1 VKLKRFAKKLTDSVY
16 FSTMSDLVLK
26 TDMPDAGTPRRGKV
40 RDIYDLG
47 EHLLLVV
54 TDRVSAFDV
63 VLPNGIPGKGKVLTA
78 ISLFWF
84 KMMEGIVR
92 NHIVAIDVKDFPQK
106 LHKYKDMLQ
115 GRSLLVKKAKVVP
128 VECIV
133 RGYLSGS
140 GWKSYQKDSTVCGI
154 KLPSGMMESSKIEKP
169 IFTPST
175 KAETGHD
182 INISFD
188 EVKEIIGESIAT
200 RLKDLALKIYERARD
215 YAEKKGII
223 IADTK
228 MEFGIFNDELII
240 IDELLTPDS
249 SRFWGIKDYAPGR
262 SQDSFDKQIVRDYLL
277 TLDWDQTPPGPEL
290 PDDIVRKTSER
301 YQEILRILTA

>member
-1 VKLKRFAKKLTDSVY
+1 MKDVVIN
-16 FSTMSDLVLK
+16 
-26 TDMPDAGTPRRGKV
+26 TDMPDVGTPRRGKV

-84 KMMEGIVR
+84 KMMEDIVR
-92 NHIVAIDVKDFPQK
+92 NHIIAIDVKDFPQK
-106 LHKYKDMLQ
+106 LRKYADMLQ

-154 KLPSGMMESSKIEKP
+154 KLPSGMLESAKIEQP
-169 IFTPST
+169 VFTPST

-188 EVKEIIGESIAT
+188 EVKEIIGESTAMK
-200 RLKDLALKIYERARD
+200 LKDLTLKIYERARD
-215 YAEKKGII
+215 HAEKKGII

-228 MEFGIFNDELII
+228 MEFGIFNNEIII
-240 IDELLTPDS
+240 IDEILTPDS

-290 PDDIVRKTSER
+290 PDDIVKKTSAR
-301 YQEILRILTA
+301 YHEILRILTG

>member
-1 VKLKRFAKKLTDSVY
+1 MKDVVIN
-16 FSTMSDLVLK
+16 
-26 TDMPDAGTPRRGKV
+26 TDMPDVGTPRRGKV

-84 KMMEGIVR
+84 KMMEDIVR
-92 NHIVAIDVKDFPQK
+92 NHIIAIDVKDFPQK
-106 LHKYKDMLQ
+106 LRKYADMLQ

-140 GWKSYQKDSTVCGI
+140 GWKSYQKDNTVCGI
-154 KLPSGMMESSKIEKP
+154 KLPSGMSESSKIEQP

-188 EVKEIIGESIAT
+188 EVKEIIGESTAMK
-200 RLKDLALKIYERARD
+200 LKDLTLKIYERARD
-215 YAEKKGII
+215 HAEKKGII

-228 MEFGIFNDELII
+228 MEFGVFNNEIII
-240 IDELLTPDS
+240 IDEILTPDS

-262 SQDSFDKQIVRDYLL
+262 RQDSFDKQIVRDYLL

-290 PDDIVRKTSER
+290 PDEIVEKTSAR
-301 YQEILRILTA
+301 YHEILRILTG

>member
-1 VKLKRFAKKLTDSVY
+1 
-16 FSTMSDLVLK
+16 MDLVLK
-26 TDMPDAGTPRRGKV
+26 TEMPDMGEPRRGKV

-63 VLPNGIPGKGKVLTA
+63 IMPNGIPGKGKVLTA

-84 KMMEGIVR
+84 DRMKDIVE
-92 NHIVAIDVKDFPQK
+92 NHVVATEVRDYPEA
-106 LHKYKDMLQ
+106 LHKYSDTLE
-115 GRSLLVKKAKVVP
+115 GRSILVKKAEVIP

-140 GWKSYQKDSTVCGI
+140 GWKSYQEEGSVCGI
-154 KLPSGMMESSKIEKP
+154 KLPQGLRESDKLPSP
-169 IFTPST
+169 LFTPST
-175 KAETGHD
+175 KAAEGHD
-182 INISFD
+182 INISF
-188 EVKEIIGESIAT
+188 EETINIAGRET
-200 RLKDLALKIYERARD
+200 AEKLRDTSLEIYERASRI
-215 YAEKKGII
+215 AEKKGIV

-228 MEFGIFNDELII
+228 MEFGKIDGRII
-240 IDELLTPDS
+240 LIDELLTPDS
-249 SRFWGIKDYAPGR
+249 SRFWSAKDYAPGR

-290 PDDIVRKTSER
+290 PPHIVEKTARR
-301 YQEILRILTA
+301 YQEIREILTS

>member
-1 VKLKRFAKKLTDSVY
+1 
-16 FSTMSDLVLK
+16 
-26 TDMPDAGTPRRGKV
+26 MPDVGTPRRGKV

-63 VLPNGIPGKGKVLTA
+63 VLPAGIPEKGKVLTA
-78 ISLFWF
+78 ISVFWF
-84 KMMEGIVR
+84 KMMEDLVS
-92 NHIVAIDVKDFPQK
+92 NHILAIDVKDFPQK
-106 LHKYKDMLQ
+106 LRKYSDILR
-115 GRSLLVKKAKVVP
+115 GRSLLVKKANVVP

-140 GWKSYQKDSTVCGI
+140 GWKSYQKDGAVCGI
-154 KLPSGMMESSKIEKP
+154 KLPAGMLESSKIESP

-175 KAETGHD
+175 KAEAGHD
-182 INISFD
+182 INIPFD
-188 EVKEIIGESIAT
+188 EMKKVVGEETAS
-200 RLKDLALKIYERARD
+200 RLKDLTLKIYQRAMD
-215 YAEKKGII
+215 FAEKKGII

-228 MEFGIFNDELII
+228 MEFGIYKNEII
-240 IDELLTPDS
+240 LIDELLTPDS
-249 SRFWGIKDYAPGR
+249 SRFWSIKDYALGR

-290 PDDIVRKTSER
+290 PEDIVKKTSAR
-301 YQEILRILTA
+301 YQEILRILTG

>member
-1 VKLKRFAKKLTDSVY
+1 
-16 FSTMSDLVLK
+16 MEIVLQ
-26 TDMPDAGTPRRGKV
+26 TEMPEIGTPRRGKV

-63 VLPNGIPGKGKVLTA
+63 VLPNGIPGKGRVLTE
-78 ISLFWF
+78 ISVYWF
-84 KMMEGIVR
+84 RQVEDIIR
-92 NHIVAIDVKDFPQK
+92 NHIVATSVEDFPK
-106 LHKYKDMLQ
+106 GLHKYREMLE
-115 GRSLLVKKAKVVP
+115 GRSLLVKKAEVVP

-140 GWKSYQKDSTVCGI
+140 GWQSYRKDGTVCGI
-154 KLPSGMMESSKIEKP
+154 ELPGGLKESSKITPP

-175 KAETGHD
+175 KAAAGHD

-188 EVKEIIGESIAT
+188 EVKNLLGPETAE
-200 RLKDLALKIYERARD
+200 RLRDVSLRIYERASGI
-215 YAEKKGII
+215 AEEKGII

-228 MEFGIFNDELII
+228 MEFGFLEGEMIL

-249 SRFWGIKDYAPGR
+249 SRFWSIKDYQEGR

-277 TLDWDQTPPGPEL
+277 TLDWDKTPPGPEL
-290 PDDIVRKTSER
+290 PPHIVEKTAQR
-301 YQEILRILTA
+301 YREILEILTA

>member
-1 VKLKRFAKKLTDSVY
+1 MD
-16 FSTMSDLVLK
+16 MVLK
-26 TDMPDAGTPRRGKV
+26 TEMPDIGAPRRGKV

-63 VLPNGIPGKGKVLTA
+63 ILPNGIPGKGRMLTE

-84 KMMEGIVR
+84 NQIKDIIE
-92 NHIVAIDVKDFPQK
+92 NHIVAADVDDFPK
-106 LHKYKDMLQ
+106 PLHKYKDMLQ
-115 GRSLLVKKAKVVP
+115 GRSLLVKKARVLP

-140 GWKSYQKDSTVCGI
+140 GWKSYKTDGTVCGI
-154 KLPSGMMESSKIEKP
+154 KLPSGLRESSRLPEP

-175 KAETGHD
+175 KAEAGHD
-182 INISFD
+182 INISF
-188 EVKEIIGESIAT
+188 GEMQKIVGPDAAKT
-200 RLKDLALKIYERARD
+200 LMDTALKIYNKAASI
-215 YAEKKGII
+215 AESKGII

-228 MEFGIFNDELII
+228 MEFGALDNRII
-240 IDELLTPDS
+240 LIDELLTPDS
-249 SRFWGIKDYAPGR
+249 SRFWSRANYKEGG

-277 TLDWDQTPPGPEL
+277 TLDWDQTAPGPEL
-290 PDDIVRKTSER
+290 PDDIIKKTAAR
-301 YQEILRILTA
+301 YEEILKILTS

>member
-1 VKLKRFAKKLTDSVY
+1 MEKVI
-16 FSTMSDLVLK
+16 LK
-26 TDMPDAGTPRRGKV
+26 TEMPDVGAPRRGKV

-47 EHLLLVV
+47 DYLLLVV

-63 VLPNGIPGKGKVLTA
+63 VLPGGIPGKGKVLTA
-78 ISLFWF
+78 ISVFWF
-84 KMMEGIVR
+84 RMMEDIVG
-92 NHIVAIDVKDFPQK
+92 NHIIATDVKDFPQA
-106 LHKYKDMLQ
+106 LHKYRETLE

-140 GWKSYQKDSTVCGI
+140 GWKSYREDGAVCGI
-154 KLPSGMMESSKIEKP
+154 KLPAGLLESSKIEQP
-169 IFTPST
+169 VFTPST
-175 KAETGHD
+175 KAEAGHD
-182 INISFD
+182 INIPFD
-188 EVKEIIGESIAT
+188 EMKKIVGDNTALK
-200 RLKDLALKIYERARD
+200 LKDLTLKIYERARD
-215 YAEKKGII
+215 YAQKKGII

-228 MEFGIFNDELII
+228 MEFGILNDQVII

-249 SRFWGIKDYAPGR
+249 SRFWSVKKYAPGK

-290 PDDIVRKTSER
+290 PPDIVKKTSER
-301 YQEILRILTA
+301 YQEILRILTGTK

>member
-1 VKLKRFAKKLTDSVY
+1 MNDIVLT
-16 FSTMSDLVLK
+16 

-40 RDIYDLG
+40 RDIYDLD

-84 KMMEGIVR
+84 RMMEGIVR
-92 NHIVAIDVKDFPQK
+92 NHIVAVDVKDFPQK

-115 GRSLLVKKAKVVP
+115 GRSLLVKKAKVIP

-140 GWKSYQKDSTVCGI
+140 GWKSYQKDGTVCGI
-154 KLPSGMMESSKIEKP
+154 KLPSGMIESSKIEKP

-175 KAETGHD
+175 KAEAGHD

-188 EVKEIIGESIAT
+188 EVKEIIGESIAMK
-200 RLKDLALKIYERARD
+200 LKDLALKIYERARD
-215 YAEKKGII
+215 HAGKKGII

-290 PDDIVRKTSER
+290 PDEIVRKTSER
-301 YQEILRILTA
+301 YQEILRILTG

>member
-1 VKLKRFAKKLTDSVY
+1 MKDV
-16 FSTMSDLVLK
+16 VLK
-26 TDMPDAGTPRRGKV
+26 TDMPDVGTPRRGKV

-63 VLPNGIPGKGKVLTA
+63 VLPDGIPGKGKVLTA
-78 ISLFWF
+78 ISVFWF
-84 KMMEGIVR
+84 KMMEDLVS
-92 NHIVAIDVKDFPQK
+92 NHIIAINVRDFPQK
-106 LHKYKDMLQ
+106 LQKYSDILK

-140 GWKSYQKDSTVCGI
+140 GWKSYQKDGMVCGI
-154 KLPSGMMESSKIEKP
+154 KLQAGMLESSKIESP

-175 KAETGHD
+175 KAESGHD
-182 INISFD
+182 MNISFD
-188 EVKEIIGESIAT
+188 EMKKIVGEDTAQ
-200 RLKDLALKIYERARD
+200 RLKDLTLQIFGKARD
-215 YAEKKGII
+215 FAEKKGII

-228 MEFGIFNDELII
+228 MEFGFFNDEMIL
-240 IDELLTPDS
+240 IDELITPDS
-249 SRFWGIKDYAPGR
+249 SRFWSIKDYTPGR

-277 TLDWDQTPPGPEL
+277 TLDWDQTPPGPKL
-290 PDDIVRKTSER
+290 PDDIVKKTSAR
-301 YQEILRILTA
+301 YQEILRILTR

>member
-1 VKLKRFAKKLTDSVY
+1 MRDI
-16 FSTMSDLVLK
+16 VLK
-26 TDMPDAGTPRRGKV
+26 TEMPDIGVPRRGKV

-63 VLPNGIPGKGKVLTA
+63 VLPNGIPGKGTVLTA
-78 ISLFWF
+78 ISVFWF
-84 KMMEGIVR
+84 KMMEDIVK
-92 NHIVAIDVKDFPQK
+92 NHIVATDVKDFPQK
-106 LHKYKDMLQ
+106 LQKYKDTLE

-140 GWKSYQKDSTVCGI
+140 GWKSYQKDGTVCGI
-154 KLPSGMMESSKIEKP
+154 KLPAGMSESSKIEQP

-175 KAETGHD
+175 KADAGHD

-188 EVKEIIGESIAT
+188 EVREIIGDDTAAK
-200 RLKDLALKIYERARD
+200 LKTLTLKVYGRARD

-228 MEFGIFNDELII
+228 MEFGIYNNEITL

-290 PDDIVRKTSER
+290 PEDIVKKTSER
-301 YQEILRILTA
+301 YQGILRILTN

>member
-1 VKLKRFAKKLTDSVY
+1 MKDVVIS
-16 FSTMSDLVLK
+16 
-26 TDMPDAGTPRRGKV
+26 TDMPDVGTPRRGKV

-84 KMMEGIVR
+84 KMMEDIVR
-92 NHIVAIDVKDFPQK
+92 NHIIAIDVKDFPQK
-106 LHKYKDMLQ
+106 LRKYADMLQ

-154 KLPSGMMESSKIEKP
+154 KLPSGMLESAKIEQP
-169 IFTPST
+169 VFTPST
-175 KAETGHD
+175 KADTGHD

-188 EVKEIIGESIAT
+188 EVKEIIGESTAMK
-200 RLKDLALKIYERARD
+200 LKDLTLKIYERARD
-215 YAEKKGII
+215 HAEKKGII

-228 MEFGIFNDELII
+228 MEFGIFNNEIII
-240 IDELLTPDS
+240 IDEPHPGFIPLL
-249 SRFWGIKDYAPGR
+249 GHKGLCAGQKPG
-262 SQDSFDKQIVRDYLL
+262 QL
-277 TLDWDQTPPGPEL
+277 
-290 PDDIVRKTSER
+290 
-301 YQEILRILTA
+301 

>member
-1 VKLKRFAKKLTDSVY
+1 MKDV
-16 FSTMSDLVLK
+16 VLK
-26 TDMPDAGTPRRGKV
+26 TDMPDVGTPRRGKV

-63 VLPNGIPGKGKVLTA
+63 VLPDGIPGKGKVLTA
-78 ISLFWF
+78 ISVFWF
-84 KMMEGIVR
+84 KMMEDLVS
-92 NHIVAIDVKDFPQK
+92 NHIIAIDVKDFPQK
-106 LHKYKDMLQ
+106 FQKYRDILK

-140 GWKSYQKDSTVCGI
+140 GWKSYQKDGMVCGI
-154 KLPSGMMESSKIEKP
+154 KLQAGMLESSKIESP

-175 KAETGHD
+175 KAESGHD
-182 INISFD
+182 MNISFD
-188 EVKEIIGESIAT
+188 EMRKIVGEDTAQ
-200 RLKDLALKIYERARD
+200 RLKDLTLQIYGKARD
-215 YAEKKGII
+215 FAEKKGII

-228 MEFGIFNDELII
+228 MEFGFFNDEMIL

-249 SRFWGIKDYAPGR
+249 SRFWSIKDYTPGR

-277 TLDWDQTPPGPEL
+277 TLDWDQTPPGPKL
-290 PDDIVRKTSER
+290 PDDIVKKTSAR
-301 YQEILRILTA
+301 YQDILRILTR

>member
-1 VKLKRFAKKLTDSVY
+1 MKNV
-16 FSTMSDLVLK
+16 VLK
-26 TDMPDAGTPRRGKV
+26 TEMPDVGTLRRGKV

-63 VLPNGIPGKGKVLTA
+63 VLPNGIPEKGKVLTA
-78 ISLFWF
+78 ISVFWF
-84 KMMEGIVR
+84 KMMEDFVK
-92 NHIVAIDVKDFPQK
+92 NHIVAVDVRDFPKKLQK
-106 LHKYKDMLQ
+106 YSDILK
-115 GRSLLVKKAKVVP
+115 GRSLFVKKAKVLP

-140 GWKSYQKDSTVCGI
+140 GWKSYQKDGTVCGI
-154 KLPSGMMESSKIEKP
+154 KLPGGMLESSKILHP

-175 KAETGHD
+175 KAKAGHD

-188 EVKEIIGESIAT
+188 EMKKTVGLDTAAK
-200 RLKDLALKIYERARD
+200 LKDLSLRIYERARD
-215 YAEKKGII
+215 FAEKKGII

-228 MEFGIFNDELII
+228 MEFGICPVRDQIFSKGVDNDKIML

-249 SRFWGIKDYAPGR
+249 SRFWSIKDYAPGR

-277 TLDWDQTPPGPEL
+277 TLDWNQTPPGPEL
-290 PDDIVRKTSER
+290 PADIVDKTSER
-301 YQEILRILTA
+301 YQEILRILTG

>member
-1 VKLKRFAKKLTDSVY
+1 MNNVILQTEL
-16 FSTMSDLVLK
+16 
-26 TDMPDAGTPRRGKV
+26 PDIGVPRRGKV

-63 VLPNGIPGKGKVLTA
+63 VLPNGIPEKGRVLTS
-78 ISLFWF
+78 ISVFWF
-84 KMMEGIVR
+84 RKMEDIIK
-92 NHIVAIDVKDFPQK
+92 NHIEAIDVRDFPKKLQK
-106 LHKYKDMLQ
+106 YRDILE
-115 GRSLLVKKAKVVP
+115 GRSLLVKKSDVLP

-133 RGYLSGS
+133 RGYISGS
-140 GWKSYQKDSTVCGI
+140 GWKSYQQNGTVCGI
-154 KLPSGMMESSKIEKP
+154 KLPENLLESSKIEHP
-169 IFTPST
+169 VFTPST
-175 KAETGHD
+175 KAEEGHD

-188 EVKEIIGESIAT
+188 EVKETVGADT
-200 RLKDLALKIYERARD
+200 AAQLKDVSLSIYERARD
-215 YAEKKGII
+215 LAGAKGII

-228 MEFGIFNDELII
+228 MEFGRYKDEII
-240 IDELLTPDS
+240 LIDELLTPDS
-249 SRFWGIKDYAPGR
+249 SRFWSIKDYEPGR

-290 PDDIVRKTSER
+290 PPEIVKKTSER